1 MKKNFNKVRG
11 EGTPDQ
17 RTMKK
22 NIKLLIFSLV
32 ILLTGWM
39 IFLFFNN
46 AEHTLAE
53 EKNLLK
59 GEKMKTPESFRLPEP
74 RLSSK
79 ISVEEAL
86 SKRRS
91 VRDYSEDSLGIEE
104 ISQLLWSAQGV
115 TVKWGGRTAPSA
127 GALYPLEIYV
137 LAGKVK
143 GLKPGLYHYDPEKHV
158 ITKKVDGDLRE
169 KLTQAS
175 LDQDEITKAPATF
188 VITAVYERTM
198 KKYEERGIQY
208 VHMEVGAAAENIYLQ
223 AETLNLGTV
232 FMGAFEDDKVKKVLG
247 IKEEPLA
254 IMPVGKKSLD

>member
-1 MKKNFNKVRG
+1 
-11 EGTPDQ
+11 
-17 RTMKK
+17 MKK
-22 NIKLLIFSLV
+22 NIRTVIFSLI
-32 ILLTGWM
+32 ILFAGWM
-39 IFLFFNN
+39 IFLFFNY
-46 AEHTLAE
+46 AGYVSAE
-53 EKNLLK
+53 EKDLLSGSTSFITNEVEGLPTG
-59 GEKMKTPESFRLPEP
+59 GEKMKTSEFFKLPEP
-74 RLSSK
+74 RLSGK

-91 VRDYSEDSLGIEE
+91 VRDYSQDSLSIEE
-104 ISQLLWSAQGV
+104 ISQLLWSAQGI

-137 LAGKVK
+137 VAGEVK

-158 ITKKVDGDLRE
+158 LTKKVDGDLRE

-223 AETLNLGTV
+223 AEALNLGTV
-232 FMGAFEDDKVKKVLG
+232 FMGAFDDDKVKKALE

-254 IMPVGKKSLD
+254 IMPVGKKSTD